1 MCWHLRWRFCAY
13 GGACGGVYGGT
24 LTESADPTD
33 PTDLKTRAP
42 SRPAAICDQSTRPT
56 RATQNR
62 PNPPNLKRVDFK
74 LTFFGDDRRSDF
86 LDPNRH
92 FRGSKPSE
100 GAQSILPR
108 KPLKQLPMPTYQ
120 SRSTRSHR
128 ASSSLCSPIKHKS
141 SEHPVCPPLIA

>member
-1 MCWHLRWRFCAY
+1 MHLFSRYLGLLGLCWHLRWRFCAY
-13 GGACGGVYGGT
+13 GGGCGGVYGGT
-24 LTESADPTD
+24 LTESADCSQLDSTARP
-33 PTDLKTRAP
+33 PKSCPKT
-42 SRPAAICDQSTRPT
+42 Q
-56 RATQNR
+56 
-62 PNPPNLKRVDFK
+62 NLKRVDFK

-92 FRGSKPSE
+92 FWGSKPSE

-128 ASSSLCSPIKHKS
+128 AFSSLCSPIKHKS
-141 SEHPVCPPLIA
+141 SEHPVYPPLIV